1 MEKQSNPHHLVL
13 GKLKCFLTSAVISD
27 TLDERYLQK
36 IAKQLVLNGGFKKTD
51 ILNSVDLEILA
62 GERKAS
68 IKVDFLIRF
77 QKKIVALI
85 KYSPGSLVTRRL
97 STIGL
102 SRIIKPY
109 QIPIAVITNG
119 EDAEILDGNS
129 GKVIGVDM
137 TEEMIE
143 KSREIAKKYEYDNV
157 DFRLGDIDNLPV
169 DDNSVDIVISNC
181 VINLSP
187 NKLKVYKEE

>member
-102 SRIIKPY
+102 SRLIKPY

-129 GKVIGVDM
+129 GKVIAAGL
-137 TEEMIE
+137 
-143 KSREIAKKYEYDNV
+143 K
-157 DFRLGDIDNLPV
+157 NLPDKKSVQNDMPFFLFKPITKKMFDQASRIIYACEV
-169 DDNSVDIVISNC
+169 DDACPCDSDICI
-181 VINLSP
+181 L
-187 NKLKVYKEE
+187 

>member
-1 MEKQSNPHHLVL
+1 MNKQANPHHLVL
-13 GKLKCFLTSAVISD
+13 GKLKCFLTGAVLTD

-36 IAKQLVLNGGFKKTD
+36 IAKQLVFSNGFKKTE

-62 GERKAS
+62 GERKAL

-119 EDAEILDGNS
+119 EDAEVLDGNS
-129 GKVIGVDM
+129 GKVIATGL
-137 TEEMIE
+137 
-143 KSREIAKKYEYDNV
+143 K
-157 DFRLGDIDNLPV
+157 NLPDKKSVQKDMASFLFKPITSKMFEQASRIIYACEV
-169 DDNSVDIVISNC
+169 DDACSCDSDICI
-181 VINLSP
+181 L
-187 NKLKVYKEE
+187 